1 MSALAVETPVQP
13 WELHSELVLV
23 CPEVFKRALEL
34 LPDRDPDAF
43 LRGPRP
49 SGVVRPRTAEPT
61 EVPPALAGVA
71 FRYAVWRLGQTARSA
86 LLPLGT
92 LVALA
97 SLAEVLH

>member
-1 MSALAVETPVQP
+1 MSAVAVETPVEP

-43 LRGPRP
+43 LSRPRP
-49 SGVVRPRTAEPT
+49 PKIVRPRAAESA
-61 EVPPALAGVA
+61 EVTPALAGVA

-86 LLPLGT
+86 LIPLGT